1 MFSFTTSSQLTT
13 YTQQR
18 VSKRDDEM
26 SSSFSS
32 SSDANETHNNTTT
45 KKVYRHVD
53 VVSFADLCLEADVI
67 LESSLNSNSGAASAR
82 FHQNHFPEKI
92 KKTKKSESGHRA
104 TENTRPKE
112 VVVFPRSMTKR
123 LKSAFALFSS
133 SSLNEMN
140 SNEWLDLLRRS
151 NLLSNGFSDARARRC
166 FENIIFAGDF
176 TPDDEDEDEDE
187 NNDDE
192 RRRRRRRRRA
202 SSINFDQ
209 FLHLLARKVAKAYD
223 VEAKVVGKRVVA
235 TAYAIERRREEEA
248 QKEEEEEGES
258 DDDDDS
264 DGYREYDG
272 YENNVFSN
280 RRRAMTTMPPPAT
293 THHTT
298 AAAASSLGVSSW
310 RVRAAEYTNRYRN
323 SNNNDI
329 NFARALIGYQN
340 NEADEDAKI
349 EDILLEDRVANAFE
363 TTFCQSSS
371 KTTRTP
377 PTTINEREF
386 VKICAACAFIGNGFT
401 ASNCS
406 DLAFAVG
413 RERRR
418 QRRRGRK
425 GEEDQEEE
433 EEERLTGVEIDARAF
448 LVGLREIASVHDVS
462 FADVAERVL
471 RLLSS
476 NSSSS
481 SRRRGGQSTKIS
493 WG

>member
-1 MFSFTTSSQLTT
+1 
-13 YTQQR
+13 
-18 VSKRDDEM
+18 M

-32 SSDANETHNNTTT
+32 SSDERDTHNNTTT

-67 LESSLNSNSGAASAR
+67 LESSLNSNSGAASSA
-82 FHQNHFPEKI
+82 HQNHFPEKI
-92 KKTKKSESGHRA
+92 KIKKSKSGHQA
-104 TENTRPKE
+104 TENTGPKE
-112 VVVFPRSMTKR
+112 VALFPRSMTKR

-133 SSLNEMN
+133 SSSSLNEMN
-140 SNEWLDLLRRS
+140 SHEWLDLLRRS
-151 NLLSNGFSDARARRC
+151 NLLSNGFSDARAKRC

-187 NNDDE
+187 NNDDGNG
-192 RRRRRRRRRA
+192 RRRRS
-202 SSINFDQ
+202 SSINFDH
-209 FLHLLARKVAKAYD
+209 FLHLLARKVAKAYG

-235 TAYAIERRREEEA
+235 TAYVIERRREEEA
-248 QKEEEEEGES
+248 QKEGEEEGES
-258 DDDDDS
+258 DDDDNDDEF
-264 DGYREYDG
+264 DGYHREYG

-280 RRRAMTTMPPPAT
+280 RRRAMTMMPPPAT
-293 THHTT
+293 THHTN

-377 PTTINEREF
+377 PKTINEREF

-425 GEEDQEEE
+425 GEEDQE

-481 SRRRGGQSTKIS
+481 SRRRGGQSTKIL

>member
-1 MFSFTTSSQLTT
+1 
-13 YTQQR
+13 
-18 VSKRDDEM
+18 M
-26 SSSFSS
+26 SSSSS
-32 SSDANETHNNTTT
+32 SSDANDTHNNTNA

-67 LESSLNSNSGAASAR
+67 LESSLNSNSGAASAH

-92 KKTKKSESGHRA
+92 KKIKKSESGHQA
-104 TENTRPKE
+104 TENTGPKE
-112 VVVFPRSMTKR
+112 VVLFPRSMTKR
-123 LKSAFALFSS
+123 LKSAFALFSSSS

-192 RRRRRRRRRA
+192 RRRRRRRRA

-248 QKEEEEEGES
+248 RKEEEEEGES

-280 RRRAMTTMPPPAT
+280 RRRRATTMPPPAT

-298 AAAASSLGVSSW
+298 AAAASSLGVSSSW

-329 NFARALIGYQN
+329 NFAHALIGYQN
-340 NEADEDAKI
+340 NEANEDAKI

-413 RERRR
+413 RERR

-425 GEEDQEEE
+425 GEEEDEDK
-433 EEERLTGVEIDARAF
+433 ERLTGVEIDTRAF

>member
-1 MFSFTTSSQLTT
+1 
-13 YTQQR
+13 
-18 VSKRDDEM
+18 M

-67 LESSLNSNSGAASAR
+67 LESSLNSNSGAASSA
-82 FHQNHFPEKI
+82 HQNHSEKM
-92 KKTKKSESGHRA
+92 KTKKSESGQQA
-104 TENTRPKE
+104 TENIPKE
-112 VVVFPRSMTKR
+112 VAVFPRSMTKR

-176 TPDDEDEDEDE
+176 TPDDEDEDKDE

-192 RRRRRRRRRA
+192 RRRRRRRRA

-248 QKEEEEEGES
+248 RKEEEEEGDS

-329 NFARALIGYQN
+329 NFTRALIGYQN

-413 RERRR
+413 RERR
-418 QRRRGRK
+418 QRSRGRK
-425 GEEDQEEE
+425 GEEEDEDKEG
-433 EEERLTGVEIDARAF
+433 LTVVEIDARAF

-481 SRRRGGQSTKIS
+481 SRRSGGQSTKIS

>member
-1 MFSFTTSSQLTT
+1 
-13 YTQQR
+13 
-18 VSKRDDEM
+18 
-26 SSSFSS
+26 
-32 SSDANETHNNTTT
+32 
-45 KKVYRHVD
+45 
-53 VVSFADLCLEADVI
+53 
-67 LESSLNSNSGAASAR
+67 
-82 FHQNHFPEKI
+82 
-92 KKTKKSESGHRA
+92 
-104 TENTRPKE
+104 
-112 VVVFPRSMTKR
+112 MT
-123 LKSAFALFSS
+123 
-133 SSLNEMN
+133 M
-140 SNEWLDLLRRS
+140 
-151 NLLSNGFSDARARRC
+151 
-166 FENIIFAGDF
+166 
-176 TPDDEDEDEDE
+176 
-187 NNDDE
+187 
-192 RRRRRRRRRA
+192 
-202 SSINFDQ
+202 
-209 FLHLLARKVAKAYD
+209 
-223 VEAKVVGKRVVA
+223 
-235 TAYAIERRREEEA
+235 
-248 QKEEEEEGES
+248 
-258 DDDDDS
+258 
-264 DGYREYDG
+264 
-272 YENNVFSN
+272 
-280 RRRAMTTMPPPAT
+280 MPPPAT

-298 AAAASSLGVSSW
+298 AAAASSLGVSSSW

-329 NFARALIGYQN
+329 NFTRALIGYQN
-340 NEADEDAKI
+340 NEVDEDAKI

-413 RERRR
+413 RERR

-425 GEEDQEEE
+425 GEEEDEDKEG
-433 EEERLTGVEIDARAF
+433 LTGVEIDARAF

-462 FADVAERVL
+462 FADVAERVS

>member
-1 MFSFTTSSQLTT
+1 MFSFTTSSQLTLI
-13 YTQQR
+13 TQQR

-32 SSDANETHNNTTT
+32 SSDANDTHNNTTT

-92 KKTKKSESGHRA
+92 KKTKKSESGQQA
-104 TENTRPKE
+104 TENIAKE
-112 VVVFPRSMTKR
+112 VAVFPRSMTKR
-123 LKSAFALFSS
+123 LKSAFALFSSSS

-151 NLLSNGFSDARARRC
+151 NLLSNGFSDARASRC

-187 NNDDE
+187 NNDDGNG
-192 RRRRRRRRRA
+192 RRRRS

-248 QKEEEEEGES
+248 QKEEEEEEGES
-258 DDDDDS
+258 DDS

-280 RRRAMTTMPPPAT
+280 RRRAMMTMPPPAT

-329 NFARALIGYQN
+329 NFARALIGYQH

-413 RERRR
+413 RERR

-425 GEEDQEEE
+425 GEEEDEDKEG
-433 EEERLTGVEIDARAF
+433 LTGVEIDARAF

-462 FADVAERVL
+462 FADVAERVS

>member
-1 MFSFTTSSQLTT
+1 
-13 YTQQR
+13 
-18 VSKRDDEM
+18 M

-32 SSDANETHNNTTT
+32 SSDERDTHNNTTT

-67 LESSLNSNSGAASAR
+67 LESSLNSNSGAASAH

-92 KKTKKSESGHRA
+92 KKIKKSKSGQQA
-104 TENTRPKE
+104 TENTPKE
-112 VVVFPRSMTKR
+112 VVLFPRSMTKR
-123 LKSAFALFSS
+123 LKSAFALFSSSCS

-151 NLLSNGFSDARARRC
+151 NLLSNGFSETRAKRC

-187 NNDDE
+187 DNDDE
-192 RRRRRRRRRA
+192 RRRRRRR

-248 QKEEEEEGES
+248 RKEEEEEGES
-258 DDDDDS
+258 DDDDNDDEF
-264 DGYREYDG
+264 DGYREYG

-280 RRRAMTTMPPPAT
+280 RRRRAMTMPPPAT
-293 THHTT
+293 THHTN
-298 AAAASSLGVSSW
+298 AAAVSSLGVSSSW

-363 TTFCQSSS
+363 TTFCRSSS

-413 RERRR
+413 RERR

-425 GEEDQEEE
+425 GEEEDEDK
-433 EEERLTGVEIDARAF
+433 ERLTGVEIDARAF

-481 SRRRGGQSTKIS
+481 SRLRGGQSTKIS

>member
-1 MFSFTTSSQLTT
+1 
-13 YTQQR
+13 
-18 VSKRDDEM
+18 M

-32 SSDANETHNNTTT
+32 SSDEHDTHNNNTT

-53 VVSFADLCLEADVI
+53 TVSFADLCLEADVI
-67 LESSLNSNSGAASAR
+67 LESSFNSNSVAASAH
-82 FHQNHFPEKI
+82 FHQNHSEKKI
-92 KKTKKSESGHRA
+92 KKIKKIQA
-104 TENTRPKE
+104 TENTPKE
-112 VVVFPRSMTKR
+112 VLLFPRSMAKR
-123 LKSAFALFSS
+123 LKSAFALFSSSS

-140 SNEWLDLLRRS
+140 SNEWLDTLRRS
-151 NLLSNGFSDARARRC
+151 NLLSNGFSDARASRC

-176 TPDDEDEDEDE
+176 TPKTMNRDDDEDFEDE
-187 NNDDE
+187 DE
-192 RRRRRRRRRA
+192 RRRRERRRR

-248 QKEEEEEGES
+248 QKEEEEEAES

-280 RRRAMTTMPPPAT
+280 RRRAMMTMPPLAT
-293 THHTT
+293 THHTN
-298 AAAASSLGVSSW
+298 AAAASSLGVSSSW

-413 RERRR
+413 RERR
-418 QRRRGRK
+418 QRRRGRRK
-425 GEEDQEEE
+425 GEEDQE

-448 LVGLREIASVHDVS
+448 LGGLREIASVHDVS
-462 FADVAERVL
+462 FAHVAERVL

-481 SRRRGGQSTKIS
+481 SHRRGGQSTKIS

>member
-1 MFSFTTSSQLTT
+1 
-13 YTQQR
+13 
-18 VSKRDDEM
+18 
-26 SSSFSS
+26 
-32 SSDANETHNNTTT
+32 
-45 KKVYRHVD
+45 
-53 VVSFADLCLEADVI
+53 
-67 LESSLNSNSGAASAR
+67 
-82 FHQNHFPEKI
+82 
-92 KKTKKSESGHRA
+92 
-104 TENTRPKE
+104 
-112 VVVFPRSMTKR
+112 MTKR

-133 SSLNEMN
+133 SSLNEMH

-166 FENIIFAGDF
+166 FENIIFAGDI

-192 RRRRRRRRRA
+192 RRRRRRA

-248 QKEEEEEGES
+248 QKEEEEEEGES
-258 DDDDDS
+258 DDS

-413 RERRR
+413 RERR

-425 GEEDQEEE
+425 GEEEDEDKEG
-433 EEERLTGVEIDARAF
+433 LTGVEIDARAF

-462 FADVAERVL
+462 FADVAERVS

>member
-1 MFSFTTSSQLTT
+1 M
-13 YTQQR
+13 
-18 VSKRDDEM
+18 
-26 SSSFSS
+26 
-32 SSDANETHNNTTT
+32 H
-45 KKVYRHVD
+45 
-53 VVSFADLCLEADVI
+53 
-67 LESSLNSNSGAASAR
+67 
-82 FHQNHFPEKI
+82 
-92 KKTKKSESGHRA
+92 
-104 TENTRPKE
+104 
-112 VVVFPRSMTKR
+112 
-123 LKSAFALFSS
+123 
-133 SSLNEMN
+133 

-192 RRRRRRRRRA
+192 RRRRRRA

>member
-192 RRRRRRRRRA
+192 RRRRRRRRA

-248 QKEEEEEGES
+248 RKEEEEEGES

-280 RRRAMTTMPPPAT
+280 RRRAMTMMPPPAT

>member
-1 MFSFTTSSQLTT
+1 MFSFTTSSQLTLI
-13 YTQQR
+13 TQQR

-92 KKTKKSESGHRA
+92 KKTKKSESGQQA
-104 TENTRPKE
+104 TENVAKE
-112 VVVFPRSMTKR
+112 VAVFPRSMTKR

-166 FENIIFAGDF
+166 FENIIFAGDI

-192 RRRRRRRRRA
+192 RRRRRRA

-248 QKEEEEEGES
+248 QKEEEEEEGES
-258 DDDDDS
+258 DDS

-329 NFARALIGYQN
+329 NFAHALIGYQN
-340 NEADEDAKI
+340 NEANEDAKI

-377 PTTINEREF
+377 PTIINEREF

-413 RERRR
+413 RERR

-425 GEEDQEEE
+425 GEEEDEDKEG
-433 EEERLTGVEIDARAF
+433 LTGVEIDARAF

>member
-1 MFSFTTSSQLTT
+1 
-13 YTQQR
+13 
-18 VSKRDDEM
+18 M

-67 LESSLNSNSGAASAR
+67 LESSLNSNSGAASSA
-82 FHQNHFPEKI
+82 HQNHAEKM
-92 KKTKKSESGHRA
+92 KTKKSESGQQA
-104 TENTRPKE
+104 TENIPKE

-123 LKSAFALFSS
+123 LKSAFALFSSSS

-192 RRRRRRRRRA
+192 RRRRRRRRA

-248 QKEEEEEGES
+248 QKEEEEEEGES
-258 DDDDDS
+258 DDS

-280 RRRAMTTMPPPAT
+280 RRRAMTMMPPPAT

-413 RERRR
+413 RERR

-425 GEEDQEEE
+425 GEEEDEDK
-433 EEERLTGVEIDARAF
+433 ERLTGVEIDTRAF

>member
-1 MFSFTTSSQLTT
+1 
-13 YTQQR
+13 
-18 VSKRDDEM
+18 M

-104 TENTRPKE
+104 TENIPKE

-166 FENIIFAGDF
+166 FENIIFAGDI

-192 RRRRRRRRRA
+192 RRRRRRRA

-248 QKEEEEEGES
+248 QKEEEEEEEGES
-258 DDDDDS
+258 DDS

-363 TTFCQSSS
+363 TTFCQFSS

-377 PTTINEREF
+377 PTTM
-386 VKICAACAFIGNGFT
+386 V
-401 ASNCS
+401 
-406 DLAFAVG
+406 AVAVAVVQIVTSKFQIL
-413 RERRR
+413 RA
-418 QRRRGRK
+418 
-425 GEEDQEEE
+425 EEGWPP
-433 EEERLTGVEIDARAF
+433 RNIL
-448 LVGLREIASVHDVS
+448 
-462 FADVAERVL
+462 
-471 RLLSS
+471 
-476 NSSSS
+476 
-481 SRRRGGQSTKIS
+481 K
-493 WG
+493 

>member
-1 MFSFTTSSQLTT
+1 
-13 YTQQR
+13 
-18 VSKRDDEM
+18 
-26 SSSFSS
+26 
-32 SSDANETHNNTTT
+32 
-45 KKVYRHVD
+45 
-53 VVSFADLCLEADVI
+53 
-67 LESSLNSNSGAASAR
+67 
-82 FHQNHFPEKI
+82 
-92 KKTKKSESGHRA
+92 
-104 TENTRPKE
+104 
-112 VVVFPRSMTKR
+112 
-123 LKSAFALFSS
+123 
-133 SSLNEMN
+133 MN
-140 SNEWLDLLRRS
+140 SNEWLDLVRRS

-192 RRRRRRRRRA
+192 RRRRRRRRA

-293 THHTT
+293 THHNN

-425 GEEDQEEE
+425 GEEDQEEDE
-433 EEERLTGVEIDARAF
+433 DKEGLTGVEIDARAF

>member
-1 MFSFTTSSQLTT
+1 
-13 YTQQR
+13 
-18 VSKRDDEM
+18 M

-32 SSDANETHNNTTT
+32 SSDERDTHNNTTT

-67 LESSLNSNSGAASAR
+67 LESSLNSNSGAASSA
-82 FHQNHFPEKI
+82 HQNHFPEKI
-92 KKTKKSESGHRA
+92 KKTKKSESGQQA
-104 TENTRPKE
+104 TENIAKE
-112 VVVFPRSMTKR
+112 VAVFPRSMTKR

-133 SSLNEMN
+133 SSSSLNEMN
-140 SNEWLDLLRRS
+140 SNEWLDTLRRS
-151 NLLSNGFSDARARRC
+151 NLLSNGFSDARASRC

-176 TPDDEDEDEDE
+176 TPKTMNRDDDEDFEDE
-187 NNDDE
+187 DE
-192 RRRRRRRRRA
+192 RRRRERRRR

-248 QKEEEEEGES
+248 QKEEEEEAES

-280 RRRAMTTMPPPAT
+280 RRRAMMTMPPLAT
-293 THHTT
+293 THHTN
-298 AAAASSLGVSSW
+298 AAAASSLGVSSSW

-323 SNNNDI
+323 SKNNDI

-433 EEERLTGVEIDARAF
+433 ERLTGVEIDARAF
-448 LVGLREIASVHDVS
+448 LGGLREIASVHDVS
-462 FADVAERVL
+462 FAHVAERVL

-481 SRRRGGQSTKIS
+481 SRRRGGQSTKIL

>member
-1 MFSFTTSSQLTT
+1 MFSFRTSSQLTLI
-13 YTQQR
+13 TQQR

-92 KKTKKSESGHRA
+92 KKTKKSESGH
-104 TENTRPKE
+104 NIPKE
-112 VVVFPRSMTKR
+112 VAVVFPRSMTKR

-133 SSLNEMN
+133 SSLNEMH

-166 FENIIFAGDF
+166 FENIIFAGDI

-192 RRRRRRRRRA
+192 RRRRRRA

-248 QKEEEEEGES
+248 RKEEKEEGGS

-386 VKICAACAFIGNGFT
+386 VKICAACSFIGNAFT

-413 RERRR
+413 RERR

-425 GEEDQEEE
+425 GEEEDEDKEG
-433 EEERLTGVEIDARAF
+433 LTGVEIDARAF

-462 FADVAERVL
+462 FADVAERVS

>member
-1 MFSFTTSSQLTT
+1 
-13 YTQQR
+13 
-18 VSKRDDEM
+18 M

-67 LESSLNSNSGAASAR
+67 LESSLNSNSGAASSAR
-82 FHQNHFPEKI
+82 QNHSEKM
-92 KKTKKSESGHRA
+92 KTKKSESGQQA
-104 TENTRPKE
+104 TENIPKE
-112 VVVFPRSMTKR
+112 VAVFPRSMTKR
-123 LKSAFALFSS
+123 LKSAFALFSSSS

-151 NLLSNGFSDARARRC
+151 NLLSNGFSDARASRC

-176 TPDDEDEDEDE
+176 TPDDEEEDEDE
-187 NNDDE
+187 NNDDK
-192 RRRRRRRRRA
+192 RRRRRRR

-248 QKEEEEEGES
+248 RKEEEEEGES

-280 RRRAMTTMPPPAT
+280 RRRRAMTMMPPPAT

-413 RERRR
+413 RERR

-425 GEEDQEEE
+425 GEEEDEDK
-433 EEERLTGVEIDARAF
+433 ERLTGVEIDTRAF

>member
-1 MFSFTTSSQLTT
+1 
-13 YTQQR
+13 
-18 VSKRDDEM
+18 M

-67 LESSLNSNSGAASAR
+67 LESSLNSNSGAASSA
-82 FHQNHFPEKI
+82 HQNHAEKM
-92 KKTKKSESGHRA
+92 KTKKSESGQQA
-104 TENTRPKE
+104 TENIPKE
-112 VVVFPRSMTKR
+112 VAVVFPRSMTKR
-123 LKSAFALFSS
+123 LKSAFALFSCS

-140 SNEWLDLLRRS
+140 SNEWLDLVRRS

-293 THHTT
+293 THHNN

-462 FADVAERVL
+462 FADVAERVS

>member
-1 MFSFTTSSQLTT
+1 
-13 YTQQR
+13 
-18 VSKRDDEM
+18 M
-26 SSSFSS
+26 SSSSS
-32 SSDANETHNNTTT
+32 SSDERDTHNNTNA

-67 LESSLNSNSGAASAR
+67 LESSLNSNSGAASAH

-92 KKTKKSESGHRA
+92 KKIKKSESGHQA
-104 TENTRPKE
+104 TENTPKE
-112 VVVFPRSMTKR
+112 VVSFPRSMTKR
-123 LKSAFALFSS
+123 LKSAFALFSSSS

-151 NLLSNGFSDARARRC
+151 NLLSNGFSDARASRC

-187 NNDDE
+187 NNDDGNG
-192 RRRRRRRRRA
+192 RRRRS

-248 QKEEEEEGES
+248 RKEEEEEGES

-272 YENNVFSN
+272 CENNVFSN
-280 RRRAMTTMPPPAT
+280 RRRRAMTMMPPPAT

-298 AAAASSLGVSSW
+298 AAAASSLGVSSSW

-329 NFARALIGYQN
+329 NFTRALIGYQN
-340 NEADEDAKI
+340 NEVDEDAKI

-425 GEEDQEEE
+425 GEDQE

-481 SRRRGGQSTKIS
+481 SRRSGGQSTKIS

>member
-1 MFSFTTSSQLTT
+1 M
-13 YTQQR
+13 
-18 VSKRDDEM
+18 VSRTREP
-26 SSSFSS
+26 
-32 SSDANETHNNTTT
+32 
-45 KKVYRHVD
+45 
-53 VVSFADLCLEADVI
+53 ADV
-67 LESSLNSNSGAASAR
+67 L
-82 FHQNHFPEKI
+82 
-92 KKTKKSESGHRA
+92 KTSFL
-104 TENTRPKE
+104 T
-112 VVVFPRSMTKR
+112 
-123 LKSAFALFSS
+123 
-133 SSLNEMN
+133 
-140 SNEWLDLLRRS
+140 
-151 NLLSNGFSDARARRC
+151 
-166 FENIIFAGDF
+166 GDF

-187 NNDDE
+187 NNDDK
-192 RRRRRRRRRA
+192 RRRRRRR

-209 FLHLLARKVAKAYD
+209 FLHLLARKVAKAQTRG
-223 VEAKVVGKRVVA
+223 EGKVVGKRVVA

-248 QKEEEEEGES
+248 RKEEEEEGES

-280 RRRAMTTMPPPAT
+280 RRRRATTMPPPAT

-298 AAAASSLGVSSW
+298 AAAASSLGVSSSW

-329 NFARALIGYQN
+329 NFAHALIGYQN
-340 NEADEDAKI
+340 NEANEDAKI

-386 VKICAACAFIGNGFT
+386 VEICAACSFIGNGFT

-406 DLAFAVG
+406 DLALPSG
-413 RERRR
+413 RE
-418 QRRRGRK
+418 
-425 GEEDQEEE
+425 EDKEEE
-433 EEERLTGVEIDARAF
+433 EEKGEEEDEDKERLTGVEIDTRAF

-462 FADVAERVL
+462 HRRRRKKSCGCCPRTLRRLRVVAEDNR
-471 RLLSS
+471 
-476 NSSSS
+476 
-481 SRRRGGQSTKIS
+481 QKFS